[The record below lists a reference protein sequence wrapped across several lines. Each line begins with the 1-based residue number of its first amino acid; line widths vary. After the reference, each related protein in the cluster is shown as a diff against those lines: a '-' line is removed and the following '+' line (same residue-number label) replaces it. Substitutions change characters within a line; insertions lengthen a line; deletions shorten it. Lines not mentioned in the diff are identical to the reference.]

1 MQKLDFNLGWT
12 CRPLSRPGE
21 AVLVLLPHDAMRTET
36 RTPASR
42 GEGNIGWFE
51 GGDYEYR
58 KRFTVPPA
66 LQDKELTLEFESVYH
81 NAEVWINGEQAAF
94 RPYGYTN
101 FYVPLNPWL
110 REGENELRVIARN
123 ADQPNSRWY
132 SGTGIYRPV
141 WLYAAEREHIL
152 MNGVQ
157 IQTVSIEPAVV
168 RVAVRTTGAGA
179 VRIEIAQGG
188 QTVLTATAQADATGR
203 AVAELRIP
211 DAALWS
217 PECPALY
224 TAVIRFGTD
233 EARETFGI
241 RTLSWT
247 PDKGI
252 AINGKRVVLRG
263 ACIHHDHGI
272 LGACTYPE
280 AEERRVRILQQAG
293 YNAVRSAHNP
303 ASKYLLEACD
313 RLGMLMMDEYADCWY
328 MHKTE
333 HDYAAYVSDW
343 WREDLKDL
351 VEKDFNHP
359 CVVLYSTGNEVAE
372 SAQEKGVQLQRD
384 FTDYLHKLDPTRPV
398 TCGIN
403 IFFNFLSSVGLG
415 VYSDEKAKK
424 QAEQA
429 EQASKQEAAKKP
441 KKKAVG
447 SEFFNKIAAKIGTD
461 FMKFGATLPPCD
473 WKTRDVFSAMDIA
486 GYNYGNWRYKHD
498 SKKYP
503 ERLILGSETL
513 IGDAWDFW
521 ELAKDHPR
529 LVGDFVWA
537 AWDYIGECGENS
549 PEFSDY
555 VTQAVEDRVRGGTC
569 RIDMTGKPN
578 PEADYTR
585 VAFEQA
591 QGPFLAVFP
600 PNVKEKPPLT
610 GWQLTRGQRSW
621 SWEGCEGE
629 VTVVE
634 VFARA
639 ETAVL
644 FLNGKRVG
652 KKRLKKGRVRFRA
665 AYQPGELT
673 AVAYDETGREIGS
686 DTLKTAGPETVLRL
700 EPETT
705 ECRPGEMVFFRI
717 RYTDEAGEGKPLER
731 HTVTLYAKNGI
742 VMGAANG
749 SCCFRGNFAQSRT
762 PTYLGEAQ
770 TVVQAAA
777 PGPLWVCAAD
787 ENGRECVAVV
797 LCRDTEK
804 DTATRPLCLREYAN
818 E

>member
-1 MQKLDFNLGWT
+1 MRKLSFMENWT
-12 CRPLSRPGE
+12 CRPLSREGE
-21 AVLVLLPHDAMRTET
+21 ELPVTLPHDAMRTEA

-58 KRFTVPPA
+58 KRFTVPA
-66 LQDKELTLEFESVYH
+66 ELRDKLLTLEFESVYH
-81 NAEVWINGEQAAF
+81 NAEVWINGEKVLF

-101 FYVPLNPWL
+101 FYVELNPHI
-110 REGENELRVIARN
+110 RMDAENELRVVARN

-141 WLYAAEREHIL
+141 WLYAFEKEHIIL
-152 MNGVQ
+152 NSVKLR
-157 IQTVSIEPAVV
+157 TLSVEPAVL
-168 RVAVRTTGAGA
+168 RVELRTTAPGP
-179 VRIEIAQGG
+179 VDLTIEREG
-188 QTVLTATAQADATGR
+188 TSVLTASLEADAAGR
-203 AVAELRIP
+203 AERDLVVPEAK
-211 DAALWS
+211 LWS
-217 PECPALY
+217 PEDPALY
-224 TAVIRFGTD
+224 TARLRFGSD
-233 EARETFGI
+233 EVCETFGI
-241 RTLSWT
+241 RALSWT
-247 PDKGI
+247 PDKGV
-252 AINGKRVVLRG
+252 ALNGRRVVLRG
-263 ACIHHDHGI
+263 ACIHHDNGI

-280 AEERRVRILQQAG
+280 VEERRIRILKQAG

-313 RLGMLMMDEYADCWY
+313 RLGMLMMDEYVDCWY

-333 HDYAAYVSDW
+333 HDYASYVTDW

-359 CVVLYSTGNEVAE
+359 CVIMYSTGNEVAE
-372 SAQEKGVQLQRD
+372 SAQEKGIRLQQA
-384 FTDYLHKLDPTRPV
+384 FTDYLHELDPTRPV

-403 IFFNFLSSVGLG
+403 IFFNFLSSVGMG

-429 EQASKQEAAKKP
+429 EKAKEEGTKKP

-473 WKTRDVFSAMDIA
+473 WKTKDVFAAMDVA

-503 ERLILGSETL
+503 DRLILGSETL

-521 ELAKDHPR
+521 EIAKERPQI
-529 LVGDFVWA
+529 VGDFVWA

-555 VTQAVEDRVRGGTC
+555 VTDAPEDRVRGGTC

-591 QGPFLAVFP
+591 RGPFLAVFP

-629 VTVVE
+629 AAQVE

-639 ETAVL
+639 ASVEL
-644 FLNGKRVG
+644 FVNGQRIG
-652 KKRLKKGRVRFRA
+652 KKPVKKGRVSFRTE
-665 AYQPGELT
+665 YRPGELT
-673 AVAYDETGREIGS
+673 AVAYDENKREVGS
-686 DTLKTAGPETVLRL
+686 DSLKTAGKETLLRL
-700 EPETT
+700 EPEKT
-705 ECRPGEMVFFRI
+705 ECRPGEMVYFRV
-717 RYTDEAGEGKPLER
+717 RYTDEAGEWKPLEKHEVR
-731 HTVTLYAKNGI
+731 VRAENGA
-742 VMGAANG
+742 VMGAANA
-749 SCCFRGNFAQSRT
+749 SCCFRGNFAQPQT

-770 TVVQAAA
+770 TVVQAGG
-777 PGPLWVCAAD
+777 PGVLRVWAAD
-787 ENGRECVAVV
+787 ENGEVCAEV
-797 LCRDTEK
+797 LCRE
-804 DTATRPLCLREYAN
+804 
-818 E
+818 